1 MSVIIAK
8 YDIKRILVDNES
20 STNVLFYDAFQKM
33 NMLDRLKQA
42 GTLLVRFSGDPVAVE
57 GQITLPVITE
67 KEPHWSTV
75 QLIFLV
81 IKIPSAYNVIF
92 GWPGLNIFKVM
103 VSIYHLLVQFSM
115 KDGVGEIWGDQM
127 LARQYFLIA
136 TKMKKLVEALIVEL
150 PDQKDNPKVSKN
162 WGEPDEQLIIIPLG
176 EDPEKTIQIRS

>member
-92 GWPGLNIFKVM
+92 G
-103 VSIYHLLVQFSM
+103 
-115 KDGVGEIWGDQM
+115 
-127 LARQYFLIA
+127 
-136 TKMKKLVEALIVEL
+136 
-150 PDQKDNPKVSKN
+150 
-162 WGEPDEQLIIIPLG
+162 
-176 EDPEKTIQIRS
+176 